1 MGCWGGGGGGGVEEY
16 SLDVDFDRMTLN
28 SNQVLI

>member
-1 MGCWGGGGGGGVEEY
+1 MLGGGGGGGGVEEY